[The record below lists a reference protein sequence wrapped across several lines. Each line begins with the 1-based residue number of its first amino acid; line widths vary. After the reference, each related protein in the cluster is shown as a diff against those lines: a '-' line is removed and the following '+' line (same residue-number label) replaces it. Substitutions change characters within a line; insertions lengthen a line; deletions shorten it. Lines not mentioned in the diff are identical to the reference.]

1 MIRPPRWKLRRAR
14 GADAPAV
21 AAVNIHAWQVAYR
34 GIIPDAH
41 LDGLDVATRAARYDF
56 DTTVAGAPETW
67 IAVDG
72 DDVVGFVAFAPSRD
86 DDLPG
91 FGEVFAL
98 YVAPDRWRSGAG
110 SALLAQAEALLRD
123 AGFNEA
129 HLWVLEDNA
138 RARRF
143 YERAGWTPDGARK
156 VVEIGGRPLAE
167 VRYRKAAAGT
177 PARTEDHQPET
188 RH

>member
-1 MIRPPRWKLRRAR
+1 M
-14 GADAPAV
+14 
-21 AAVNIHAWQVAYR
+21 
-34 GIIPDAH
+34 
-41 LDGLDVATRAARYDF
+41 DGND
-56 DTTVAGAPETW
+56 
-67 IAVDG
+67 I
-72 DDVVGFVAFAPSRD
+72 VGFVTVSPSRD
-86 DDLPG
+86 EDLPG
-91 FGEVFAL
+91 FGEVRAL

-110 SALLAQAEALLRD
+110 SALLAQAEVLLGD

-129 HLWVLEDNA
+129 HLWVLEDNP

-143 YERAGWTPDGARK
+143 YERAGWALDGARK

-177 PARTEDHQPET
+177 LSLMENRKSDT

>member
-1 MIRPPRWKLRRAR
+1 MPKPTTFSLRRAT
-14 GADAPAV
+14 GADATAV
-21 AAVNIHAWQVAYR
+21 AAMHIHAWQVAYR
-34 GIIPDAH
+34 GIVPDAH

-56 DTTVAGAPETW
+56 DAAGPGGFETW
-67 IAVDG
+67 IAMDG
-72 DDVVGFVAFAPSRD
+72 DDVVGFVTVAPSRD

-91 FGEVFAL
+91 LGEVCAV
-98 YVAPDRWRSGAG
+98 YVAPERWRSGAG
-110 SALLAQAEALLRD
+110 SALLAQAESLLGD

-129 HLWVLEDNA
+129 HLWVLEDNT

-143 YERAGWTPDGARK
+143 YERAGWAPDGARK
-156 VVEIGGRPLAE
+156 IAEIGGRPLAE

-177 PARTEDHQPET
+177 LSLMENRNSDT